1 MQNYDP
7 QQDVIPAAP
16 EPQRPVPGTAKAFS
30 IVAFVCGICSLVT
43 LFVGI
48 QFGIAG
54 LVFASLSR
62 RRAGFDLPR
71 NRKGRIMSIIGL
83 IVSVLW
89 LILYIILFVYAVNG
103 IVDGTIPTRRR
114 ASTSS
119 TPDTQKDGLHRLWW
133 RSSFICFCSSA
144 GRPTSCRSRREQSRS
159 PCRSGRAWSCRHR

>member
-54 LVFASLSR
+54 LVLRPSRAAARALTCRATARAASC
-62 RRAGFDLPR
+62 P
-71 NRKGRIMSIIGL
+71 
-83 IVSVLW
+83 
-89 LILYIILFVYAVNG
+89 
-103 IVDGTIPTRRR
+103 
-114 ASTSS
+114 SS
-119 TPDTQKDGLHRLWW
+119 G
-133 RSSFICFCSSA
+133 
-144 GRPTSCRSRREQSRS
+144 
-159 PCRSGRAWSCRHR
+159 

>member
-103 IVDGTIPTRRR
+103 IVDGTIPTPTE
-114 ASTSS
+114 ASYF
-119 TPDTQKDGLHRLWW
+119 QHLIRKNGLHRTAGGGQLGEKGPKDFLT
-133 RSSFICFCSSA
+133 SVPGKAPKGFPGSFICSSA
-144 GRPTSCRSRREQSRS
+144 GRPTL
-159 PCRSGRAWSCRHR
+159 P

>member
-30 IVAFVCGICSLVT
+30 IVAFVCGIC
-43 LFVGI
+43 
-48 QFGIAG
+48 
-54 LVFASLSR
+54 SLSR

-103 IVDGTIPTRRR
+103 IVDGTIPT
-114 ASTSS
+114 
-119 TPDTQKDGLHRLWW
+119 
-133 RSSFICFCSSA
+133 
-144 GRPTSCRSRREQSRS
+144 PTE
-159 PCRSGRAWSCRHR
+159 GFYFFNT

>member
-1 MQNYDP
+1 MEESELRNTVPEFDP
-7 QQDVIPAAP
+7 KPCPLCGKPMRCGLLQSGGVLYFTDKEKYWINW
-16 EPQRPVPGTAKAFS
+16 PQRPVPGTAKAFS

-103 IVDGTIPTRRR
+103 IVDGTIPT
-114 ASTSS
+114 
-119 TPDTQKDGLHRLWW
+119 
-133 RSSFICFCSSA
+133 
-144 GRPTSCRSRREQSRS
+144 PTE
-159 PCRSGRAWSCRHR
+159 GFYFFNT

>member
-7 QQDVIPAAP
+7 QQDIIPAAP

-71 NRKGRIMSIIGL
+71 NRKGRIMSVIGL

-89 LILYIILFVYAVNG
+89 LIFYIILFVYAVNG
-103 IVDGTIPTRRR
+103 IVDGTIPT
-114 ASTSS
+114 
-119 TPDTQKDGLHRLWW
+119 
-133 RSSFICFCSSA
+133 
-144 GRPTSCRSRREQSRS
+144 PTE
-159 PCRSGRAWSCRHR
+159 GFYFFNT

>member
-16 EPQRPVPGTAKAFS
+16 EPQHPVPGTAKAFS

-89 LILYIILFVYAVNG
+89 LILYIILFVSSVNG
-103 IVDGTIPTRRR
+103 IVEDDKQRVEHHVCRARRH
-114 ASTSS
+114 
-119 TPDTQKDGLHRLWW
+119 GHREAEL
-133 RSSFICFCSSA
+133 RLA
-144 GRPTSCRSRREQSRS
+144 RRGKQALKCEL
-159 PCRSGRAWSCRHR
+159 

>member
-89 LILYIILFVYAVNG
+89 LILYIILFVYVVNG
-103 IVDGTIPTRRR
+103 VVDGTIPL
-114 ASTSS
+114 S
-119 TPDTQKDGLHRLWW
+119 LIH
-133 RSSFICFCSSA
+133 I
-144 GRPTSCRSRREQSRS
+144 
-159 PCRSGRAWSCRHR
+159 

>member
-1 MQNYDP
+1 MTRSRTSSLP
-7 QQDVIPAAP
+7 PPSRSARFP
-16 EPQRPVPGTAKAFS
+16 EPQRRFPSSP
-30 IVAFVCGICSLVT
+30 
-43 LFVGI
+43 FVGI

-103 IVDGTIPTRRR
+103 IVDGTIPT
-114 ASTSS
+114 
-119 TPDTQKDGLHRLWW
+119 
-133 RSSFICFCSSA
+133 
-144 GRPTSCRSRREQSRS
+144 PTE
-159 PCRSGRAWSCRHR
+159 GFYFFNT

>member
-16 EPQRPVPGTAKAFS
+16 EPQHPVPGTATAF
-30 IVAFVCGICSLVT
+30 SLVT

-103 IVDGTIPTRRR
+103 IVDGTIPTPTEGFYFF
-114 ASTSS
+114 ST
-119 TPDTQKDGLHRLWW
+119 
-133 RSSFICFCSSA
+133 
-144 GRPTSCRSRREQSRS
+144 
-159 PCRSGRAWSCRHR
+159 

>member
-43 LFVGI
+43 LFAGI

-89 LILYIILFVYAVNG
+89 LILYIILFVYVVNG
-103 IVDGTIPTRRR
+103 IVDGTIPT
-114 ASTSS
+114 
-119 TPDTQKDGLHRLWW
+119 
-133 RSSFICFCSSA
+133 
-144 GRPTSCRSRREQSRS
+144 PTE
-159 PCRSGRAWSCRHR
+159 GFYFFNT

>member
-30 IVAFVCGICSLVT
+30 I
-43 LFVGI
+43 VGI

-103 IVDGTIPTRRR
+103 IVDGTIPT
-114 ASTSS
+114 
-119 TPDTQKDGLHRLWW
+119 
-133 RSSFICFCSSA
+133 
-144 GRPTSCRSRREQSRS
+144 PTE
-159 PCRSGRAWSCRHR
+159 GFYFFNT

>member
-7 QQDVIPAAP
+7 QQDVIPASP

-103 IVDGTIPTRRR
+103 IVDGTIPT
-114 ASTSS
+114 
-119 TPDTQKDGLHRLWW
+119 
-133 RSSFICFCSSA
+133 
-144 GRPTSCRSRREQSRS
+144 PTEGFYLFNPLYSKKG
-159 PCRSGRAWSCRHR
+159 PPPH

>member
-54 LVFASLSR
+54 L
-62 RRAGFDLPR
+62 AGFDLPR

-103 IVDGTIPTRRR
+103 IVDGTIPT
-114 ASTSS
+114 
-119 TPDTQKDGLHRLWW
+119 
-133 RSSFICFCSSA
+133 
-144 GRPTSCRSRREQSRS
+144 PTE
-159 PCRSGRAWSCRHR
+159 GFYFFNT

>member
-7 QQDVIPAAP
+7 QQDIIPAAP

-89 LILYIILFVYAVNG
+89 LILYIILFVYAVPLLAVVEENDLA
-103 IVDGTIPTRRR
+103 VR
-114 ASTSS
+114 A
-119 TPDTQKDGLHRLWW
+119 DLGELGLAV
-133 RSSFICFCSSA
+133 IA
-144 GRPTSCRSRREQSRS
+144 EPI
-159 PCRSGRAWSCRHR
+159 